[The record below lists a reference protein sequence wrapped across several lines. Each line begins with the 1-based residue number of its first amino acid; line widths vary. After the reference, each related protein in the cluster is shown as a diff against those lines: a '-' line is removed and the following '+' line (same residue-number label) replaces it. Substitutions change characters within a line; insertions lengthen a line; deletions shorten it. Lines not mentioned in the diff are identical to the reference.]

1 MGGGWVRGSQ
11 EKSHRKE
18 GQSEWLTGGEP
29 NLACHPVRA
38 VLSKAQGR

>member
-1 MGGGWVRGSQ
+1 MGGGRIRGSQ
-11 EKSHRKE
+11 EKFHRKG
-18 GQSEWLTGGEP
+18 GQSEWLTGGGS